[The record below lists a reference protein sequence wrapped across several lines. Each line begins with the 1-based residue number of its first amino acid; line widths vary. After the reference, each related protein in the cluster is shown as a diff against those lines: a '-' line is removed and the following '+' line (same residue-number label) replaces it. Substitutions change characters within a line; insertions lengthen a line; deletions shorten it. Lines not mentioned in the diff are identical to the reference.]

1 MSQTPVTPIRDSK
14 QSQHQARNF
23 WALAGDGI
31 FFNFGSAFFEA
42 SSLIPA
48 YVSQLTSSAT
58 IIGLITTIRNLGWL
72 FPQLLVAGMVERLP
86 LKKPMVLVSSAM
98 MRLAGIFIA
107 FSAWWWGG
115 RSPAA
120 ALTSFLIGFVV
131 YSFADGITGVPW
143 TDIVGKTINARQRGR
158 LFGTTSTIGGVLAFG
173 AGFLIN
179 RLLDHP
185 RLPFPHNFAAVF
197 AIGALLITCSYI
209 SFATLIEP
217 VGTVSTHQAS
227 MGAYLAKIPRLLR
240 GNPAF
245 ARLAAVQF
253 LLRCCYLG
261 LPFYFVYGQSRLG
274 FSASFA
280 GILVSAQ
287 MSGSILASIL
297 WGYLSDHVGNSWVV
311 RCTALT
317 TVLSPLLAIVAGVL
331 GGGSWFAVA
340 VYLLLYACLGAT
352 FSGLW
357 IGFTNYLLEIAPEE
371 ERPSY
376 IGLMNTLMAPAT
388 FLPLLG
394 GVIVT
399 YLPHVWLFGATAALA
414 GAGLLLSASLPEPR
428 AKRQS

>member
-1 MSQTPVTPIRDSK
+1 MIQPISETQDLSRSRQQT
-14 QSQHQARNF
+14 RNF
-23 WALAGDGI
+23 WALACDGI

-48 YVSQLTSSAT
+48 YVSQLTSSAAV
-58 IIGLITTIRNLGWL
+58 IGLITTIRNLGWL

-86 LKKPMVLVSSAM
+86 RKKPMVLASSAL
-98 MRLAGIFIA
+98 MRLGGVFIA

-115 RSPAA
+115 RSAAA
-120 ALTSFLIGFVV
+120 ALASFMVGFII

-158 LFGTTSTIGGVLAFG
+158 LFGTTSTVGGLLAFG

-179 RLLDHP
+179 RLLDSP
-185 RLPFPHNFAAVF
+185 RLPFPYNFAAVF
-197 AIGALLITCSYI
+197 SIGAALIICSYI
-209 SFATLIEP
+209 SFTFLIEP
-217 VGTVSTHQAS
+217 AGTYSPQHLS
-227 MGAYLAKIPRLLR
+227 MRAYFARMPKLFK

-253 LLRCCYLG
+253 LLRCCYLA
-261 LPFYFVYGQSRLG
+261 LPFYVVYGQARLG
-274 FSASFA
+274 FSASFV
-280 GILVSAQ
+280 GILISAQ
-287 MSGSILASIL
+287 MGGSILASIA

-317 TVLSPLLAIVAGVL
+317 TTISPLLAIAAGLV
-331 GGGSWFAVA
+331 GGLPWLPTTL
-340 VYLLLYACLGAT
+340 YLALYACLGAT

-357 IGFTNYLLEIAPEE
+357 IGFTNYLLEIAPEA

-388 FLPLLG
+388 FLPLFG
-394 GVIVT
+394 GLIVT
-399 YLPHVWLFGATAALA
+399 YLPHVWLFAATAALS
-414 GAGLLLSASLPEPR
+414 GTGLLLSATLPEPR
-428 AKRQS
+428 SEA